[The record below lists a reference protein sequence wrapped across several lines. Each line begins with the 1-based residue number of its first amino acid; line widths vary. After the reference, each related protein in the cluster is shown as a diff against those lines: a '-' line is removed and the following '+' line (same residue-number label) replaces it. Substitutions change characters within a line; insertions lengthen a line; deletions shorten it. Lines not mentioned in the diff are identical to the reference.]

1 MSDRRPRFDPEEL
14 RGGEGAPASDAELA
28 SALAAARALEAS
40 VARDQV
46 SPTDGFEDRVMA
58 AIATEAL
65 PKAVVRPA
73 GLVRGGR
80 PAAFLAGVRDA
91 WGVAM
96 SGGRPL
102 MVRAQAMSFVL
113 LVVLATGSLTAV
125 AAVGAAGILSGPTAD
140 PSMSPAPTTVVPT
153 PSSVVPS
160 TAPSIGPSPW
170 PSPSDDDSAEP
181 TESPEPGETPGAG
194 PEDLSH
200 SAEPT
205 RTPKPTKTPRPSAS
219 PDESDEP
226 DESDDPDETDEP
238 DESDDP
244 DESDK
249 P

>member
-1 MSDRRPRFDPEEL
+1 MSDRRRRFDPEEL
-14 RGGEGAPASDAELA
+14 RGGDGTVITDAELA
-28 SALAAARALEAS
+28 AALAAARALESS
-40 VARDQV
+40 VGRDHV
-46 SPTDGFEDRVMA
+46 TPTEGFEDRVMA
-58 AIATEAL
+58 AIAVEAL

-73 GLVRGGR
+73 GTVRGGR
-80 PAAFLAGVRDA
+80 PAAFLTAVRDA

-113 LVVLATGSLTAV
+113 MVVLATGSLTAV
-125 AAVGAAGILSGPTAD
+125 AAIGAAGILSGPD
-140 PSMSPAPTTVVPT
+140 PSISPTPTTVIPT
-153 PSSVVPS
+153 PSTTV
-160 TAPSIGPSPW
+160 
-170 PSPSDDDSAEP
+170 PSPSPSISPSPSPTTSDDGSAEP

-194 PEDLSH
+194 SEDPSD

-205 RTPKPTKTPRPSAS
+205 RTPKPTKTPRPSSS
-219 PDESDEP
+219 PDETDEP